1 LFTALA
7 MNASLAH
14 LLELPIKMNNSIG
27 IVFLHGAGLNASI
40 WDGLIGEF
48 NLPTL
53 AIDFPGRKT
62 KGKATPK
69 LTFDDY
75 INSTSDQIRS
85 WNKSSFIIVA
95 HSIGACVGLSVLNR
109 FSHELKGF
117 VALGAVI
124 PKNGNSFVSSLPFPQ
139 RLVLPIIL
147 KLIGTKPPRKSIEN
161 ELCNDLTGEQS
172 LKIVHE
178 FTPEIRALYTTKIIY
193 DW

>member
-1 LFTALA
+1 
-7 MNASLAH
+7 
-14 LLELPIKMNNSIG
+14 
-27 IVFLHGAGLNASI
+27 
-40 WDGLIGEF
+40 
-48 NLPTL
+48 
-53 AIDFPGRKT
+53 
-62 KGKATPK
+62 
-69 LTFDDY
+69 
-75 INSTSDQIRS
+75 
-85 WNKSSFIIVA
+85 
-95 HSIGACVGLSVLNR
+95 GACVGLSDLNR

-193 DW
+193 DWPEVKRLYIKLTDDPSMPDGFQDK